1 MLATFYSRCIRFLI
15 SNKDAALQMTLKF
28 GTFKNTY
35 SKILRKADDETM
47 EAKKRVLKTLFK
59 NFEE

>member
-1 MLATFYSRCIRFLI
+1 
-15 SNKDAALQMTLKF
+15 MTLKF